1 MGRLFWKFFLS
12 YWAALVIGFL
22 GVLAAAY
29 LVRTADQGLEPS
41 IEGGP
46 RATMIVG
53 SAAATLVHGGPDA
66 LLMLM
71 EDWRRHGDATVLA
84 VDASGREMLGRP
96 IPPDALADAR
106 AMTAGGLRADG
117 ARLVTA
123 PGGAT
128 YLLFVPQRDRSL
140 ISRTLRSG
148 PPSPLV
154 PIAAGALASLV
165 FGALASWYVTRPIR
179 DLRAAFGRLSQ
190 GDLETRVAPRMGR
203 RRDEVADLGLHFDTM
218 AARLQALMA
227 ARQSL
232 LHDVSHELR
241 SPLARL
247 QVAIGLARQNP
258 QRQEASLERIEQE
271 AQRVD
276 DLVAQVLT
284 LSRLEAHVADQSR
297 DRVERIDLADLV
309 ASIAED
315 ARFEAQAAGKTVRVD
330 VPGEV
335 SASVRAELLHRAV
348 ENVVRNAVR
357 FTAPGTAVD
366 VTAGLDAGGRT
377 FMVRVAD
384 RGPGVPAAELESIFQ
399 PFYRST
405 ASPQGPGFGLGL
417 AIARRA
423 VEAHGGTVRAANR
436 DGGGL
441 EVEILVPVSSGLT
454 GSE

>member
-1 MGRLFWKFFLS
+1 MGRLFWKFFFS
-12 YWAALVIGFL
+12 YWAALVIGFT

-29 LVRTADQGLEPS
+29 FVRTADQGLEPS

-96 IPPDALADAR
+96 IPPAALADAQS
-106 AMTAGGLRADG
+106 MTGGGRRADG

-123 PGGAT
+123 PSGAT

-140 ISRTLRSG
+140 ISRALRPG

-154 PIAAGALASLV
+154 PIAAGAIASLL
-165 FGALASWYVTRPIR
+165 FGALAAWYVTRPIR

-203 RRDEVADLGLHFDTM
+203 RRDEVADLGLHFDAM
-218 AARLQALMA
+218 ATRLQALMA

-258 QRQEASLERIEQE
+258 QRLEASLERIEQE

-284 LSRLEAHVADQSR
+284 LSRLEARIADRSR
-297 DRVERIDLADLV
+297 DRLEQTDLV
-309 ASIAED
+309 DLLASIAED
-315 ARFEAQAAGKTVRVD
+315 AHFEAQASGKAVRLEAA
-330 VPGEV
+330 GEV
-335 SASVRAELLHRAV
+335 TASARVELLHRAF
-348 ENVVRNAVR
+348 ENVLRNAVK
-357 FTAPGTAVD
+357 FTAPGTTVD
-366 VTAGLDAGGRT
+366 VIAGVDDGRRT
-377 FMVRVAD
+377 FVVRVLD
-384 RGPGVPAAELESIFQ
+384 HGPGVPAGELDAIFQ
-399 PFYRST
+399 PFYRSA

-423 VEAHGGTVRAANR
+423 VEAHGGTVRASNR
-436 DGGGL
+436 EAGGL
-441 EVEILVPVSSGLT
+441 AVEIRVPAISGLT
-454 GSE
+454 SSE